1 MGETHEVVRCRS
13 CDIDRVVGGSGVAA
27 AEPGGSQWTSAGQN
41 IENTRYQS
49 AEKKIGVGNVAQL
62 GVKWAFATE
71 GDASATPAV
80 DSSKVYVPDWKG
92 NLYAVDRSTG
102 LQVWT
107 TKISAA
113 TGLPGDKARATP

>member
-1 MGETHEVVRCRS
+1 MRRTRLS
-13 CDIDRVVGGSGVAA
+13 VAA
-27 AEPGGSQWTSAGQN
+27 VVISIGLLGGVEWPPPSRAAASGLQVQGGLNWAN
-41 IENTRYQS
+41 
-49 AEKKIGVGNVAQL
+49 
-62 GVKWAFATE
+62 VKWAFTTE